1 MNKSAKLI
9 PKIHVLSEFALNLEW
24 QPIISSDQHRQ
35 ILQCKKALLDAN
47 FDGILSVI
55 PTFHSLTILSDAG
68 KTSLQLLPQIES
80 FITQWNPPEVD
91 SEKLGVLHEI
101 PVRYGGSFG
110 PDLIDLAEIK
120 NMKPREII
128 DIHTSVEYYVYM
140 IGFIAGFPYLGG
152 LPEVLHQPRRKEPR
166 VKVPAGSVGIG
177 GAQTGIYPV
186 EAPGGWHLIGRTSAQ
201 IFQSESRPPALV
213 QPGDRI
219 RFVEVNHD

>member
-1 MNKSAKLI
+1 MVNAKLV
-9 PKIHVLSEFALNLEW
+9 PKIDVISEFALNLEW
-24 QPIISSDQHRQ
+24 QPIISRDQHRQ

-47 FDGILSVI
+47 INGISSVI

-68 KTSLQLLPQIES
+68 TSSLQLQPQIES
-80 FITQWNPPEVD
+80 FIDQWNPADVD
-91 SEKLGVLHEI
+91 SDKLGVLHEI
-101 PVRYGGSFG
+101 PVCYGGIFG
-110 PDLIDLAEIK
+110 PDLDELAEIK
-120 NMKPREII
+120 SLKPREII

-152 LPEVLHQPRRKEPR
+152 LPEVLHQPRRNEPR

-201 IFQSESRPPALV
+201 IFQPESRPPALI

-219 RFVEVNHD
+219 RFVEINHD